1 MKCSLLLILSFSLQ
15 TAVATNFTANP
26 QPENLPTALS
36 IIDCLGVRFTWLQTV
51 FVSFPA
57 LFNFMN
63 KLKCVTKL
71 CPRDLEDY
79 GCSCRYEEEDMPID
93 AMDSCCSQHRRCYK
107 AAAEKDCKLE
117 PGKIILNSA
126 CPVGNITC
134 DVSDH
139 CEEVFCLCDKA
150 TIECMARSPYNPSL
164 KHLHSSSCP
173 VTYTAV
179 PETSAG
185 ASFSPT
191 TAETPVTEPT
201 DISIEVTEAR
211 ENLTTESP
219 NASLESNTEVF
230 LPDQDTST
238 ASRKPT
244 VTPASA
250 PIIQPADAPVR
261 FETVSR
267 PTKEPTDSSQE
278 EAENEGLDP
287 PVSKAVPYFPLS
299 ILGAA
304 GLIDF
309 PLDPEVEECT
319 SNSFNQYSSTGRVR
333 QEFPLLGEMLHC
345 LTGRCPHEFEM
356 YGCYCGQEGRG
367 RPVDELDRCCF
378 FHQCCLEQIRLFGC
392 RPERKLN
399 AQVSCENG
407 QPMCFGTGICDKL
420 QCVCDKASV
429 ECMAAAVYNDSVAT
443 LSKQQCSGARASCRR
458 RPYGSRPPAPSRPLP
473 EDSSE
478 ERGLPQAGKTRPAPG
493 LGRQFHVHHPT
504 FGTSPTVA
512 GTQLTTEDVG
522 EEMGE
527 QEDETTPAGGFPTG
541 HTKPHTLNEDL
552 TN

>member
-1 MKCSLLLILSFSLQ
+1 
-15 TAVATNFTANP
+15 
-26 QPENLPTALS
+26 
-36 IIDCLGVRFTWLQTV
+36 DCLGVRFTWLQTV

-173 VTYTAV
+173 VTYT
-179 PETSAG
+179 
-185 ASFSPT
+185 
-191 TAETPVTEPT
+191 VTEPT

-278 EAENEGLDP
+278 EAENEVCLMN
-287 PVSKAVPYFPLS
+287 VYFCSAGVIHDLCLGILYLTSPCYYFTLLS
-299 ILGAA
+299 TLYCGSSSVYWKKNSSYSFC
-304 GLIDF
+304 F
-309 PLDPEVEECT
+309 PSFHAECT